1 LTVVGFTAGGS
12 LMFYTFTVYMQTYL
26 INTAGMHAKTA
37 NIVMTAALFLYML
50 MQPAFGALSDKIG
63 RRSMMLWF
71 GSLGVVC
78 TVPLLH
84 LLGSVSNPYAALPL
98 VIAALADHQ
107 FLHLDQRPDQG

>member
-1 LTVVGFTAGGS
+1 VAWGDTDGFTG
-12 LMFYTFTVYMQTYL
+12 YTSSGWLGITGV
-26 INTAGMHAKTA
+26 NGA